1 MADPWEQQEG
11 ETSKAFAAFSL
22 YLQQPAATR
31 SIDAAWRRYTN
42 RPQTVDGK
50 RAPPAWGKWSVKYAW
65 LARATA
71 HDAYL
76 AKREQ
81 DEYDAVW
88 LERRRIARERD
99 YTQADELRRIIDDAL
114 PQAERFIRTQRSF
127 IPGRPAQPAR
137 DGQPAQAA
145 TPDRE
150 VITMGFDVVGLSK
163 VLAEASKLQRLS
175 NDLSTEN
182 VELSG
187 AALYASIQRE
197 LAQLASQGATPV
209 TSGTPTA
216 KPSEAG

>member
-11 ETSKAFAAFSL
+11 ETSRAHSAF
-22 YLQQPAATR
+22 LQYMNLPAATR
-31 SIDAAWRRYTN
+31 SIDAAWRRSTN
-42 RPQTVDGK
+42 RQQTVDGK
-50 RAPPAWGKWSVKYAW
+50 RAPPAWGKWSVKYSW
-65 LARATA
+65 PARAAA

-114 PQAERFIRTQRSF
+114 PQAERFIRTQRT
-127 IPGRPAQPAR
+127 IVPAR
-137 DGQPAQAA
+137 GD
-145 TPDRE
+145 TPERE
-150 VITMGFDVVGLSK
+150 VITMGFDIVGLAR

-187 AALYASIQRE
+187 AALYATIQRE

-216 KPSEAG
+216 ELGETS